1 MSRARSDRSELME
14 ALQGA
19 MRRLSDGVNL
29 YESAVAERLG
39 MHPTDLHFLGLVQLY
54 GPTTAGH
61 LAELGALTTG
71 AVTGVL
77 DRLEQAGYVRRE
89 PDPEDRRRVVVRLIE
104 DSMSTV
110 SRLYDPLRAASAT
123 VSERYSDDDLATIL
137 DYADRLRP
145 LVQEQASTL
154 RAGTARPVHRARG
167 EGADATTSLSAPV
180 AGLTAATLRFPR
192 GAGHLVVRGD
202 PSLDEL
208 FRAEFLSSVA
218 TAKVDR
224 GVVNVQY
231 RKSPFGLACQ
241 ARRAEAQ
248 HLGCVAGGAGRGL
261 HPLRRTTRRRRHHG
275 RHGDRRCQPRVD
287 RAAGARGHRPDPCHR
302 WGERPHGHATG
313 RDRSGPQGAGRRGQ
327 RELRRPALG
336 RGRRQRQ
343 LAQPRGRRR
352 RRPLRDRDRRRSQ
365 DARRHHAAA

>member
-1 MSRARSDRSELME
+1 ME

-89 PDPEDRRRVVVRLIE
+89 PDPEDRRRVVVRMVE
-104 DSMSTV
+104 DSTSTV
-110 SRLYDPLRAASAT
+110 DRLYEPLRAASAT
-123 VSERYSDDDLATIL
+123 VSERYSDDELATIL

-145 LVQEQASTL
+145 LVQEQASAL

-167 EGADATTSLSAPV
+167 EDAGGATVLSAPV

-202 PSLDEL
+202 PSLGDL
-208 FRAEFLSSVA
+208 FRAEFLSNVA
-218 TAKVDR
+218 TAKVDG

-231 RKSPFGLACQ
+231 RKSPFGWRAKHGELRLNASVTWQVEMVGGCTRFDARLA
-241 ARRAEAQ
+241 
-248 HLGCVAGGAGRGL
+248 GVALTGLTVTGGVSHGAIELPVPAGVVPIRVTGGVNDLTVTRPAGTGAVLKVRGGAVNVTFDGQRSGAVGGTASWL
-261 HPLRRTTRRRRHHG
+261 SG
-275 RHGDRRCQPRVD
+275 EGADSDDRYEIEIVG
-287 RAAGARGHRPDPCHR
+287 GAR
-302 WGERPHGHATG
+302 T
-313 RDRSGPQGAGRRGQ
+313 
-327 RELRRPALG
+327 LVVTK
-336 RGRRQRQ
+336 
-343 LAQPRGRRR
+343 
-352 RRPLRDRDRRRSQ
+352 
-365 DARRHHAAA
+365 AA